1 MNVFQRALRCMA
13 RKRVK
18 SLLLFLAVFIISLFL
33 LASMA
38 AKSAGIEARDSTR
51 QAVGAGFLL
60 ENNPENRAT
69 RLAEASSHIGEQEG
83 SWGGVHQQKTE
94 GGWQTWT
101 DHSFESLRLED
112 IETIARTEGLEDYT
126 VTTVPTAVMP
136 DGFQRIE
143 DPAVDQT
150 GDFPGVTLIGNR
162 NMALD
167 SHVLDGS
174 VTIADGRMIG
184 PEEENVCVIS
194 EELAEK
200 NDLQVG
206 DSLSFHS
213 VKAEEPV
220 QTAEIVGIYCAGAN
234 MRPYMSGET
243 YRSENV
249 IFTDLHF
256 PEKVE
261 QDDPLYEKAYFKVAD
276 VNEYDSVRERMREAA
291 VDWERYD
298 LIDNNGTLETMASNF
313 NGMDQIGSLMLYLS
327 AGAGLIILFL
337 IFLFW
342 IRNRTGE
349 IGILLSLGISR
360 GKILLQI
367 LTEGLLVGALAVSL
381 SWLAAPAVSEAAAG
395 YLAGQQEQQAELERE
410 MDAGKVATDY
420 QEPELTVTGVRT
432 EVTAPMMAAGGL
444 GVGALILISTSA
456 AGILILRRNPRDI
469 LAAE

>member
-1 MNVFQRALRCMA
+1 M
-13 RKRVK
+13 
-18 SLLLFLAVFIISLFL
+18 
-33 LASMA
+33 
-38 AKSAGIEARDSTR
+38 
-51 QAVGAGFLL
+51 
-60 ENNPENRAT
+60 
-69 RLAEASSHIGEQEG
+69 
-83 SWGGVHQQKTE
+83 
-94 GGWQTWT
+94 
-101 DHSFESLRLED
+101 
-112 IETIARTEGLEDYT
+112 
-126 VTTVPTAVMP
+126 
-136 DGFQRIE
+136 
-143 DPAVDQT
+143 DQT
-150 GDFPGVTLIGNR
+150 GDFLGVTLIGNR
-162 NMALD
+162 NMTLD

-243 YRSENV
+243 YRSTRYLRV
-249 IFTDLHF
+249 DLHF

-395 YLAGQQEQQAELERE
+395 IWRASRSSRRSLRGKWTWERW
-410 MDAGKVATDY
+410 
-420 QEPELTVTGVRT
+420 
-432 EVTAPMMAAGGL
+432 
-444 GVGALILISTSA
+444 
-456 AGILILRRNPRDI
+456 RRITRSRS
-469 LAAE
+469 